1 MLLQLQ
7 NNRWA
12 AQRKCQDR
20 RWKAG
25 AVAKFRVTNIEDA
38 RLPASVLVHL
48 YIRLRAGVDGGEYSL
63 DPNHKVRASIVMAIL
78 GAAEA
83 IGSDIIAIEARVRR
97 NLGQTTLL
105 LAA

>member
-1 MLLQLQ
+1 MLLRLQ

-25 AVAKFRVTNIEDA
+25 AVAKLVFRVTNIEDA

-48 YIRLRAGVDGGEYSL
+48 YIRLRAGVDGCEYSL
-63 DPNHKVRASIVMAIL
+63 DPNHKVRASLVMA
-78 GAAEA
+78 
-83 IGSDIIAIEARVRR
+83 SPPV
-97 NLGQTTLL
+97 
-105 LAA
+105 